1 MRADRGATDRR
12 PGGEGTT
19 LTETLDGQRAR
30 NAGAGGVAAD
40 AVPLV
45 ARTPVAWR
53 GRARRGT
60 HPPLAIR
67 WFGMTALWG
76 HLRHLVA
83 VAAASNQFDL
93 RDWMRAE
100 DADDLLRR
108 VGQVLEGSPGG
119 ASLTE
124 QLGREVWVDFVAD
137 TGDDHDVSLSVG
149 QMLFAEYTLAGSE
162 PRALPRGDLLIFGGD
177 TAYPAATAH
186 ELERRLLQPWNSV
199 IASKG
204 NDGRPR
210 AVLAIP
216 GNHDWYDGLDGF
228 GRLFRRSA
236 TEDLARPAPR
246 DPASPAV
253 HPVVGPVEGALLRHL
268 HVDEI
273 AESLRMAGEAFES
286 LAALVFGTEVRRAR
300 RLALE
305 GYTPVQEASYWAL
318 PLAPGLQLWGVD
330 RQLRSADFRQRLFF
344 AQDRAASQ
352 PRGILLVAPDPALA
366 YGEPNEPGAKLLDAC
381 GLSLASSPI
390 FYLTG
395 DVHHYE
401 RQRVGDSLH
410 VIAGGGGAFLH
421 GTRIAR
427 DGGSL
432 PPEHVYPDKGTSRRL
447 ALGMPARLAAGTAGF
462 LPHLVFGLLAAV
474 EIAAV
479 NRAPVPGGVVVG
491 LGTLFT
497 IAAMTIAVRARLTR
511 PLATWAVCIPFGL
524 VLGLAP
530 LGLRVALSGV
540 LPRLGILP
548 PVVAHAFVGTFVLGL
563 FLLVLA
569 LTGLEHQQGF
579 AALGHPGFRHFVRLC
594 VHPSGAVEGF
604 VIGKDDTLGSD
615 PPVLVDRFRWEPGA

>member
-1 MRADRGATDRR
+1 
-12 PGGEGTT
+12 
-19 LTETLDGQRAR
+19 
-30 NAGAGGVAAD
+30 
-40 AVPLV
+40 
-45 ARTPVAWR
+45 
-53 GRARRGT
+53 
-60 HPPLAIR
+60 
-67 WFGMTALWG
+67 MTALWG
-76 HLRHLVA
+76 HLRHLLA
-83 VAAASNQFDL
+83 VTAASNQFDL

-108 VGQVLEGSPGG
+108 VGRVLAASAGGS
-119 ASLTE
+119 SLTE
-124 QLGREVWVDFVAD
+124 RLGREVWIDFVAD
-137 TGDDHDVSLSVG
+137 TGDDHDVSQAVG
-149 QMLFAEYTLAGSE
+149 RMLFADYALGGAD
-162 PRALPRGDLLIFGGD
+162 PRSLPRGDLLIFGGD

-186 ELERRLLQPWNSV
+186 ELERRLLQPWNGV
-199 IASKG
+199 LAEKG
-204 NDGRPR
+204 DDTRR
-210 AVLAIP
+210 RVVLAIP

-236 TEDLARPAPR
+236 TEDIERKATRGPAPFSGRSVR
-246 DPASPAV
+246 DR
-253 HPVVGPVEGALLRHL
+253 VEGTLLRHF

-286 LAALVFGTEVRRAR
+286 LAALVLRTEVRRAR

-305 GYTPVQEASYWAL
+305 GYTAVQEASYWAL

-330 RQLRSADFRQRLFF
+330 RQLRNADFRQRLFF

-352 PRGILLVAPDPALA
+352 PRKILLVAPDPALA
-366 YGEPNEPGAKLLDAC
+366 YGEPNEPGTKLLDAC
-381 GLSLASSPI
+381 GLSLTSSPI

-421 GTRIAR
+421 GTRIAP
-427 DGGSL
+427 DAGSL
-432 PPEHVYPDKGTSRRL
+432 PPERVYPDRRTSRRL
-447 ALGMPARLAAGTAGF
+447 AFGMPMRLAGGTAGF

-474 EIAAV
+474 EIASV
-479 NRAPVPGGVVVG
+479 NRAPVPGAVVVA

-497 IAAMTIAVRARLTR
+497 IAALTIAVRARLTR
-511 PLATWAVCIPFGL
+511 PMATWAVCVPFGL

-530 LGLRVALSGV
+530 LALRQVLSGM
-540 LPRLGILP
+540 LPRFGILP
-548 PVVAHAFVGTFVLGL
+548 AILAHAFAGSFVLGL

-604 VIGKDDTLGSD
+604 VIGKDDTVGEG
-615 PPVLVDRFRWEPGA
+615 PPVLVDRFQWESGA